1 MRTKLARFF
10 LRALLVVA
18 TLALALALVATVL
31 IMSRRTF
38 DAPYPEIQASND
50 PHVIARGRYIV
61 YGAAHC
67 VNCHTPGSQ
76 DELVKAGGTP
86 PLAGGR
92 RFGGPFGSVYSANLT
107 PDRETGI
114 GRYTD
119 RELARALRH
128 GVRPDGRAMLP
139 FMQAQ
144 NLSDEDLTA
153 VISFLR
159 SQPAVRNE
167 VIGRDFNLL
176 GKAIIAFAI
185 KPIGPSRPVLARTPA
200 HGTAERGEYLATS
213 LASCDSCHT
222 KRNLMTGA
230 FEAPRFSG
238 GMVFPLD
245 RERIL
250 VTPNLTP
257 ARAGR
262 ITSWTEEQFVGRFG
276 AGVGIPGTHMP
287 WRQYQ
292 TLTES
297 DVRAIYRYLRSLEPV
312 ERDPGPTLQSK
323 QAQKEKARNT

>member
-1 MRTKLARFF
+1 MRKKLARFF
-10 LRALLVVA
+10 LRALLVLA
-18 TLALALALVATVL
+18 TLALALVTVVL
-31 IMSRRTF
+31 IASRRTF
-38 DAPYPEIQASND
+38 DAPYPEVHASSD
-50 PHVIARGRYIV
+50 PAVIARGRYIV

-67 VNCHTPGSQ
+67 VNCHTPTSQ
-76 DELVKAGGTP
+76 DELVKAGGMP
-86 PLAGGR
+86 PLSGGR
-92 RFGGPFGSVYSANLT
+92 AFKGPFGTITTPNLT

-114 GRYTD
+114 GRYSD

-128 GVRPDGRAMLP
+128 GVRPDGRALLP

-144 NLSDEDLTA
+144 NFSDEDLVA

-167 VIGRDFNLL
+167 GGERDLNLI

-185 KPIGPSRPVLARTPA
+185 KPIGPSRPVLARTPQ
-200 HGTAERGEYLATS
+200 HGTEESGEYLATS

-222 KRNLMTGA
+222 KRNLLTGA
-230 FEAPRFSG
+230 FESPRFSG

-245 RERIL
+245 KERIL

-257 ARAGR
+257 AKAGR

-276 AGVGIPGTHMP
+276 AGVGVPGTHMP

-297 DVRAIYRYLRSLEPV
+297 DLRAIYRYLRSLEPV
-312 ERDPGPTLQSK
+312 ERDPGPTLQTK
-323 QAQKEKARNT
+323 TAKKEKSRDA